1 MPLPTVPFSPARLH
15 RVSGSGRWLLAF
27 ARMRHHT
34 LNQFRLDV
42 IFAVLDQL
50 VGGDLHDNYDVKVI
64 PGSTMP
70 SSKFLR
76 NQEIIN
82 AFNLGLVGNP
92 VDPKVRMKVFKD
104 IEFGN
109 VQDLWKEQA
118 LDDAQ
123 VAKFIRDIENGQMP
137 PLNIFDNHEA
147 HLMEMNNYR
156 KSDKFQMLDDYKKG
170 LFMYVM
176 EWHIQA
182 QVDLQNPQRLI
193 RALEVCTHT
202 GKPFSTFRNKEKKI
216 RNFESIQ
223 LLINSQREILYDR
236 INHRVDVM
244 MQQGLLDEVKN
255 LYPYKH
261 LNALNTV
268 GYKELFDYLDGKLT
282 LERAV
287 ELIKQNTRH
296 FAKRQLTWFKHQGD
310 FENFEPT
317 DLEKIKAYI
326 DILKNYL

>member
-1 MPLPTVPFSPARLH
+1 MKPILIVIAGPTAVGKTALSIELAKFYQCPIVSADSRQFFKEMSIGTAKPTELEMSNVPHYFINNKSIHETYNVGQYEKEAIN
-15 RVSGSGRWLLAF
+15 LLD
-27 ARMRHHT
+27 T
-34 LNQFRLDV
+34 LFKEHNIV
-42 IFAVLDQL
+42 IL
-50 VGGDLHDNYDVKVI
+50 VGGSGLY
-64 PGSTMP
+64 
-70 SSKFLR
+70 
-76 NQEIIN
+76 IN
-82 AFNLGLVGNP
+82 AILNG
-92 VDPKVRMKVFKD
+92 VD
-104 IEFGN
+104 EF
-109 VQDLWKEQA
+109 EE
-118 LDDAQ
+118 
-123 VAKFIRDIENGQMP
+123 IP
-137 PLNIFDNHEA
+137 PLIRAEINEA
-147 HLMEMNNYR
+147 
-156 KSDKFQMLDDYKKG
+156 YKEKG
-170 LFMYVM
+170 IHYLQEQLKLKDEAYY
-176 EWHIQA
+176 H